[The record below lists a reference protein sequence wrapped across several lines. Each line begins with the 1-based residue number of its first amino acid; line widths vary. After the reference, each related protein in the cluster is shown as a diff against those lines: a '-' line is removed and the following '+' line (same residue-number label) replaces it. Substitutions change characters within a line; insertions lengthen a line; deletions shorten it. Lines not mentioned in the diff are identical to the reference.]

1 LYRSGVDA
9 RVKTPKK
16 IMKKVILCSKNI
28 TPKQW
33 SNLILELNLV
43 VKAWKPYAELEISGQ
58 GVKKII
64 KNGTTTRQD

>member
-1 LYRSGVDA
+1 
-9 RVKTPKK
+9 
-16 IMKKVILCSKNI
+16 MKKVILCGKNI

-64 KNGTTTRQD
+64 KNGTTTHQD